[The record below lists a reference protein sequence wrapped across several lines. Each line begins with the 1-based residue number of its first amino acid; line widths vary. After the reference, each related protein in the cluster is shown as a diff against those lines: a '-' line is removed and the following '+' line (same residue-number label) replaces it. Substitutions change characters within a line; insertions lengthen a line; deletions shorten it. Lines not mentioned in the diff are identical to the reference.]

1 MFNRCKLQVNDR
13 YYLVFSNKAI
23 QQSLF
28 EHVNLRQ
35 MNIKEMQLFGQ
46 KYYGFQLSLEELQQR
61 FKELEGK
68 GVVDLYELTKPNTI
82 KVPSSTGKHGLL
94 KRIFFIKDNG
104 SEGYY
109 PVLYFYYI
117 CVLLIVATLV
127 PISFFELIWQLMLD
141 ILDFIINTAS
151 D

>member
-13 YYLVFSNKAI
+13 YYLVFSNKSI

-28 EHVNLRQ
+28 EYINLRQ
-35 MNIKEMQLFGQ
+35 MNVKEMQLFGQ
-46 KYYGFQLSLEELQQR
+46 KYYGFQLTLEELQQR
-61 FKELEGK
+61 FKELESK
-68 GVVDLYELTKPNTI
+68 GVVDLHELTKPNPI
-82 KVPSSTGKHGLL
+82 KVPSSTDKHELL